1 MITFSQL
8 ESSLYLNRF
17 IQKDIMEYS
26 RNLTSYA
33 HMINDN
39 NDLQRLKY
47 LINDLKDKEVL
58 VDVMIDDND

>member
-26 RNLTSYA
+26 RNLTSYS

-58 VDVMIDDND
+58 VNVMIDDNE

>member
-17 IQKDIMEYS
+17 IQKDIMEFS

-58 VDVMIDDND
+58 VDVMIDCND

>member
-1 MITFSQL
+1 MITLSQL
-8 ESSLYLNRF
+8 ESSLYLNRY
-17 IQKDIMEYS
+17 IQKDIMEFS

-58 VDVMIDDND
+58 VDVMIDCND

>member
-1 MITFSQL
+1 MITLSQL
-8 ESSLYLNRF
+8 ESSLYLNRY
-17 IQKDIMEYS
+17 IQKDIMEFS

>member
-26 RNLTSYA
+26 RNLTSYS

-58 VDVMIDDND
+58 VNVMIDDND

>member
-26 RNLTSYA
+26 RNLTSYS

-58 VDVMIDDND
+58 VDVMIDDNE

>member
-17 IQKDIMEYS
+17 IQKDILEYS
-26 RNLTSYA
+26 RNLTSYS

-58 VDVMIDDND
+58 VNVMIDDND

>member
-1 MITFSQL
+1 MLTLSQL
-8 ESSLYLNRF
+8 ESSLYLNRY
-17 IQKDIMEYS
+17 IQKDIMEFS

-58 VDVMIDDND
+58 VDVMIDCND

>member
-17 IQKDIMEYS
+17 IHKDIMEYS
-26 RNLTSYA
+26 RNLTSYS

>member
-26 RNLTSYA
+26 RNLTSYS

>member
-8 ESSLYLNRF
+8 ESSLYFNRF

-58 VDVMIDDND
+58 VDVMIDCND

>member
-8 ESSLYLNRF
+8 ESSLYFNRF

-58 VDVMIDDND
+58 VDIMIDDND

>member
-26 RNLTSYA
+26 RNLTSYS

-58 VDVMIDDND
+58 VDVMIDCND

>member
-1 MITFSQL
+1 M
-8 ESSLYLNRF
+8 YLNRF
-17 IQKDIMEYS
+17 IQKDIMEFS

-58 VDVMIDDND
+58 VDVMIDCND

>member
-47 LINDLKDKEVL
+47 LIIDLKDKEVL
-58 VDVMIDDND
+58 VDVMIDCND

>member
-26 RNLTSYA
+26 RNLTSYS

-58 VDVMIDDND
+58 VDIMIDDND

>member
-8 ESSLYLNRF
+8 ECSLYLNRF

>member
-58 VDVMIDDND
+58 VDVMIDCND

>member
-8 ESSLYLNRF
+8 ECSLYLNRF

-39 NDLQRLKY
+39 NDLRRLKY

-58 VDVMIDDND
+58 VDVMIDCND

>member
-8 ESSLYLNRF
+8 ECSLYLNRF

-58 VDVMIDDND
+58 VDVMIDCND

>member
-1 MITFSQL
+1 MITFSPL

-26 RNLTSYA
+26 RNLTSYS

-58 VDVMIDDND
+58 VDVMIDCND